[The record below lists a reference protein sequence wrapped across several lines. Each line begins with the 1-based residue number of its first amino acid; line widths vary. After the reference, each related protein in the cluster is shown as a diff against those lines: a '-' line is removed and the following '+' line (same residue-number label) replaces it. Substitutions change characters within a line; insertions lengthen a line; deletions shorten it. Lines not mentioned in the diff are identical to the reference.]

1 MTTRFA
7 SLCLAVMLLSAGCGG
22 RDEPGSDGGVD
33 GGPSID
39 SGVELDADLA
49 DADRADASHDAS
61 VPLDASSDAAGE
73 ADASTS
79 EDASAQVDACAV
91 PVCPPPPEGCGYTGG
106 STCECGEIVCLPAA
120 DCGGA
125 CGDTD
130 YCNLCAT
137 PDPACATRP
146 ADMGRICPSVYR
158 PVCGCDG
165 RTYSNGCAL
174 ASAGIGYLFDGPCSP
189 EK

>member
-1 MTTRFA
+1 M
-7 SLCLAVMLLSAGCGG
+7 
-22 RDEPGSDGGVD
+22 
-33 GGPSID
+33 
-39 SGVELDADLA
+39 
-49 DADRADASHDAS
+49 
-61 VPLDASSDAAGE
+61 
-73 ADASTS
+73 
-79 EDASAQVDACAV
+79 
-91 PVCPPPPEGCGYTGG
+91 
-106 STCECGEIVCLPAA
+106 CLPAA

-130 YCNLCAT
+130 YCNL
-137 PDPACATRP
+137 CATRP

-165 RTYSNGCAL
+165 RTYSNSCAL